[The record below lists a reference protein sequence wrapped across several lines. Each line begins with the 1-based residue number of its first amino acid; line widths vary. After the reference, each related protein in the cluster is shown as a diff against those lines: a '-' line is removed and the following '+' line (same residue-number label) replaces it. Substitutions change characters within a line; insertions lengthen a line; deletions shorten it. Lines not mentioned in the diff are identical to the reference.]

1 MESIQFSA
9 DTRSLEQWAKA
20 WKEFPKEAG
29 KWAAKF
35 VNDEALQFKADF
47 PDVIARHYILRNKKF
62 IGGSVKVDLA
72 RPRSHME
79 DIVAVVGTVKKPR
92 FSGFTEEVGGGGP
105 RRTRAFTLAGR
116 GGFWENESK
125 GWARMH
131 PSDDPTQDQRIPSTD
146 LVLGLPDGQ
155 RFMALMNMI
164 ASKKIPIAPKANSF
178 ILDGGKYKRG
188 LYRFD
193 GKKFPIVQ
201 KIGKSGKYKGQKL
214 LPRLDPD
221 AKLNMVQIFKPIK
234 EQDDWDWPGDVVK
247 KVQKKFTPDYI
258 WDNYIAKAMAGI
270 MPEKKPRPK
279 K

>member
-1 MESIQFSA
+1 MEEIQFSV
-9 DTRSLEQWAKA
+9 DTKSMKQWAKA
-20 WKEFPKEAG
+20 WKEFPRQSG

-47 PDVIARHYILRNKKF
+47 PDVIAHHYILRNRKF
-62 IGGSVKVDLA
+62 IGSTIKVSLA

-92 FSGFTEEVGGGGP
+92 FSGFTEEVGGKEP
-105 RRTRAFTLAGR
+105 QRTRAFTLAGR
-116 GGFWENESK
+116 GGFWENESR

-146 LVLGLPDGQ
+146 LVQNLPDGQ

-178 ILDGGKYKRG
+178 ILDGRRYKRG

-221 AKLNMVQIFKPIK
+221 AKLNMVQVFKPI
-234 EQDDWDWPGDVVK
+234 ERQDEWDWPGDVVK
-247 KVQKKFTPDYI
+247 KVQAKFTPDYI
-258 WDNYIAKAMAGI
+258 AENYVAKAMLGLWAG
-270 MPEKKPRPK
+270 KGR
-279 K
+279 